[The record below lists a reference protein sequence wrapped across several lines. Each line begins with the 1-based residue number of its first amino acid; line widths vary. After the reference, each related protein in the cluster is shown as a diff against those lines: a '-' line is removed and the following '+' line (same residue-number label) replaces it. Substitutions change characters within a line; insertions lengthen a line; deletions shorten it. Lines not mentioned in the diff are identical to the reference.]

1 MLTTGQQGKENPGIK
16 KKKKMIPNKC
26 PAWRE
31 GDQGKLIS

>member
-1 MLTTGQQGKENPGIK
+1 MLTTGQQGKENPGI
-16 KKKKMIPNKC
+16 KKKMIPNKC